1 MINPGHGIS
10 IISKLIIL
18 ITLVSFNFASVA
30 QEQKDPQND
39 DKVNKIICILP
50 LTGEY
55 SVLGNMALRAVLA
68 ARETYGGE
76 RYELVVFDTGI
87 SDITT
92 AFDKAIEKYDP
103 SFIIGPLPSNQLEQ
117 LNNISIKRSE
127 IPVLV
132 FPVEKDNTT
141 RLSNLVRFFYPADM
155 QTNELVD
162 FISNIKRISKFAIL
176 YPDNKM
182 GSNFRDSYKSAVL
195 RNGGSLAYEGAYN
208 PNTMDISS
216 ELQWIETLKPDV
228 IFIPDGASRS
238 SIVIKKL
245 LENRSLFNT
254 FLIGPSTWNS
264 DAFVRDIDTKID
276 GIIYKTLFTD
286 FIDMDSSAWKSFRQI
301 YRELFADDPVPF
313 QFRVYSAT
321 SLLID
326 YDKKGDLSVPLLDKL
341 KNIDHAEK
349 SYRIESSEKGID
361 IYPEPMIFT
370 LRNNEIIRLK

>member
-1 MINPGHGIS
+1 MINSGDCIS
-10 IISKLIIL
+10 NIFKLIIL
-18 ITLVSFNFASVA
+18 FILVPFTFTSIA
-30 QEQKDPQND
+30 QEQKNPQTNI
-39 DKVNKIICILP
+39 KVNKIICILP

-68 ARETYGGE
+68 AKETVGGG
-76 RYELVVFDTGI
+76 RYELVVIDTGL
-87 SDITT
+87 SDIPTV
-92 AFDKAIEKYDP
+92 FDKALEKYDP
-103 SFIIGPLPSNQLEQ
+103 SFVIGPLPSYQLEE
-117 LNNISIKRSE
+117 LKNISIKSSE

-132 FPVEKDNTT
+132 FPVEKNNNI
-141 RLSNLVRFFYPADM
+141 RASNLVRFFYPADM
-155 QTNELVD
+155 QINELVD
-162 FISNIKRISKFAIL
+162 FISNNKRISKFAVL

-195 RNGGSLAYEGAYN
+195 RNGGSLTYEGAYN

-216 ELQWIETLKPDV
+216 ELHWIETLKPDV

-238 SIVIKKL
+238 SIVIKKV

-254 FLIGPSTWNS
+254 FFIGPSTWNS

-286 FIDMDSSAWKSFRQI
+286 FIDMESSEWKTFRRI
-301 YRELFADDPVPF
+301 YRELFAHDPGPF
-313 QFRVYSAT
+313 QYRVYSAA

-326 YDKKGDLSVPLLDKL
+326 YDNKGDLSAPLLDKL
-341 KNIDHAEK
+341 KNIDNAGK
-349 SYRIESSEKGID
+349 RYRIESSEKGID

-370 LRNNEIIRLK
+370 LMNNEVIRLK